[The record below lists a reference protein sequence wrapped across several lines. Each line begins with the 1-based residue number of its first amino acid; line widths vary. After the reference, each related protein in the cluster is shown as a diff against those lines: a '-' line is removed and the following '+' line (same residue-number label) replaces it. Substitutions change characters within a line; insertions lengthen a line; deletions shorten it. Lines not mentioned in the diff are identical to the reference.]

1 MARAPSSPVPYLLRL
16 QLTDRPGSLGE
27 VAGALGRAGVDIL
40 ALDVVEHGE
49 DGTAVDE
56 MVIDLPGG
64 GMPDSAVSACAG
76 VPGVTVDFVTPYP
89 SGAALSRDLE
99 VVELMA
105 ARPEHA
111 EQILV
116 ECVPD
121 LFRLAWGVVLASR
134 DGVGAVQLASAGA
147 PEEADV
153 PTPWLPLAHA
163 QRLTGDAPPAWSGV
177 LAAVAPLPGRDRT
190 LVIGRYGGPEILD
203 SEVARLGYLATL
215 AGALRT
221 AGDPTRSGASPAGAV
236 AVDHVVLTVNDVERS
251 VAWYHDVLGTPPV
264 TFGNGRRA
272 VQIGSSKINF
282 HSARDPLP
290 APVARHPRPGSGDL
304 CLVVPGPVDDVLAHL
319 SSRGIP
325 VEVGPV
331 RRTGARGPMTSV
343 YVRDPDGTLVELAC
357 YSP

>member
-1 MARAPSSPVPYLLRL
+1 MVRAPFSLVPYLLRL
-16 QLTDRPGSLGE
+16 HLSDRPGSLGE

-40 ALDVVEHGE
+40 ALDVVEHAA

-64 GMPDSAVSACAG
+64 VMPDSAVSACAG
-76 VPGVTVDFVTPYP
+76 VPGVHVDFVTPYP
-89 SGAALSRDLE
+89 TGAALSRDLE
-99 VVELMA
+99 VVELMS
-105 ARPEHA
+105 ARPGQA

-121 LFRLAWGVVLASR
+121 LFRLAWGVVLASE
-134 DGVGAVQLASAGA
+134 DGSGTVQHASAGA
-147 PEEADV
+147 PEEPRV

-163 QRLTGDAPPAWSGV
+163 QRLTGDPPPGWSGV
-177 LAAVAPLPGRDRT
+177 LAAVAPLAGRDRT
-190 LVIGRYGGPEILD
+190 LVIGRYGGPVILD

-215 AGALRT
+215 AGALST
-221 AGDPTRSGASPAGAV
+221 TSDPTRAAASPSSAV
-236 AVDHVVLTVNDVERS
+236 AVDHLVLTVADVERS
-251 VAWYHDVLGTPPV
+251 VAWYHEVLGTPPV

-282 HSARDPLP
+282 HSVRDPLP
-290 APVARHPRPGSGDL
+290 APVAAHPRPGSGDL

-319 SSRGIP
+319 ADRGVP

-331 RRTGARGPMTSV
+331 RRSGARGPMTSV